1 VSARFVDSAGRL
13 AGFAGAVLGWRP
25 GEFWAATPAELAAIV
40 AALAGEDAC
49 VAPPDAGVIARLREA
64 FPDG

>member
-1 VSARFVDSAGRL
+1 VRFADSAGRL

-25 GEFWAATPAELAAIV
+25 GEFWAATPAELGAVVRAMAGEEARAAPPEPQVI
-40 AALAGEDAC
+40 AALKEK
-49 VAPPDAGVIARLREA
+49 